1 VLSRAFAAPLDP
13 WRGPVDGARALQL
26 AGDLS
31 LNGRIGA
38 RAPKTLLERELGE
51 QHALALVRAAAAS
64 AALRHRALALIREIG
79 SLAQQLGIPWAPL
92 KGAALAAL
100 GCAQGRW
107 MSDVD
112 ILVPKGQAEPL
123 FQALLSQGFAAWG
136 GSRVAHHWPLL
147 HRDRQK
153 LELHTYLP
161 GIRLPEG
168 TGLVDFSALQ
178 RAGLVADAPA
188 LLGESGHLL
197 AREALAAH
205 LVAHALLQ
213 HRFSPRSYPGIRL
226 LADLQE
232 LGFWGGAAEP
242 AWRGLL
248 ERVRIAVKPE
258 ELAALRELT
267 VALEG
272 LREHKGWDLPLGE
285 LAARLLGH
293 WLAGALDA
301 RYQQRLRLQ
310 AIFAVGAKGGFKG
323 WARALWHTVVLDE
336 LQVELLYGPQPTR
349 WHTWGRKLFRP
360 VDLLL
365 RTLRAVAS
373 WRS

>member
-1 VLSRAFAAPLDP
+1 
-13 WRGPVDGARALQL
+13 
-26 AGDLS
+26 
-31 LNGRIGA
+31 
-38 RAPKTLLERELGE
+38 
-51 QHALALVRAAAAS
+51 
-64 AALRHRALALIREIG
+64 
-79 SLAQQLGIPWAPL
+79 
-92 KGAALAAL
+92 
-100 GCAQGRW
+100 
-107 MSDVD
+107 
-112 ILVPKGQAEPL
+112 
-123 FQALLSQGFAAWG
+123 
-136 GSRVAHHWPLL
+136 
-147 HRDRQK
+147 
-153 LELHTYLP
+153 
-161 GIRLPEG
+161 
-168 TGLVDFSALQ
+168 
-178 RAGLVADAPA
+178 
-188 LLGESGHLL
+188 
-197 AREALAAH
+197 
-205 LVAHALLQ
+205 
-213 HRFSPRSYPGIRL
+213 
-226 LADLQE
+226 
-232 LGFWGGAAEP
+232 
-242 AWRGLL
+242 L

-272 LREHKGWDLPLGE
+272 LREHKGWNLPLGG

-293 WLAGALDA
+293 WLAEALDA